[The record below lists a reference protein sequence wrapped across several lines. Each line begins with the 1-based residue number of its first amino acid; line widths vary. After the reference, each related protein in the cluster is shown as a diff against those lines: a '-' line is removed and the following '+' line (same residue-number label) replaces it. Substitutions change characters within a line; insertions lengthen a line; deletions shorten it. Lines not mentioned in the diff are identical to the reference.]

1 MNKRLPIALA
11 FAAALSGGL
20 LVFTGQQEGLR
31 TQAYP
36 DPAHGWNVPTIC
48 YGHTAGVA
56 KGDRATRDACRVFLA
71 EDYRPVGA
79 ALERLVQVPVT
90 EHQALA
96 LADLVFNIGEGAFA
110 KSTLLKKLNAGDY
123 EGAAAEFDRW
133 VYANGKKLP
142 GLVKRRAAERK
153 LFEGDVS

>member
-20 LVFTGQQEGLR
+20 LVFTGQHEGLR
-31 TQAYP
+31 TEAYA

-56 KGDRATRDACRVFLA
+56 KGDRATLDACRVFLR

-90 EHQALA
+90 ENQALA

-153 LFEGDVS
+153 LFEGDAS